1 MTKRPDPQ
9 LSVRSTKGNPRHSC
23 IRDLGIPLGVATSGI
38 ILDYL
43 TTSVGLQWGLSEANP
58 AYHPLWAVLVFFS
71 LITLLTVLSR
81 RQRYLKWSI
90 VGFASL
96 SYLGA
101 INNTLVLLGRFPGLL
116 S

>member
-9 LSVRSTKGNPRHSC
+9 LSFTPTKGNPLHSR
-23 IRDLGIPLGVATSGI
+23 IRDLRIPLGVATSGI

-43 TTSVGLQWGLSEANP
+43 TTSVGLQCGLSEANP

-81 RQRYLKWSI
+81 SQRDMKWSI
-90 VGFASL
+90 IGFASL

-101 INNTLVLLGRFPGLL
+101 INNTLVLLGLFPGLL

>member
-1 MTKRPDPQ
+1 MTTRHDPQ
-9 LSVRSTKGNPRHSC
+9 LIFPSTRGNPPHSYV
-23 IRDLGIPLGVATSGI
+23 RDLGIPLGVASSGI

-43 TTSVGLQWGLSEANP
+43 TTSVGLQCGLSEANP

-71 LITLLTVLSR
+71 LIAVLTVFSR
-81 RQRYLKWSI
+81 RQRYMKWSVI
-90 VGFASL
+90 GFASL

-101 INNTLVLLGRFPGLL
+101 INNTLVLLGLFPGLL